1 MAGARDDSYAELGRR
16 WPLVLAAASGVSLAS
31 VTSASLGVMIEP
43 IERDLGWTR
52 TQITLGPSLV
62 PLIVMVLSTGGGLLI
77 DRFGPRLVGLS
88 AATAFC
94 AGLAS
99 FSLIGDHLWQ
109 WWGLWA
115 LIGVASATMPT
126 VWLTPVSMIFTK
138 GKGLAVALVL
148 SGSGIST
155 TLVPILANAQ
165 VQESGWRSAYLLISA
180 IWFAIVM
187 TLLILFFRVGRAPK
201 SQPTEGAAK
210 SAQTSETL
218 PGFTAREGFRQAS
231 FWKLGIG
238 AFLSM
243 SAGVALILNLVPVLR
258 STGLTPTTAASIA
271 GLLGIATIV
280 GRVFGGWLLDR
291 FSAAAIASVSAAGC
305 SLLPVLLLT
314 MAGSVPVAAGAVAV
328 YGLLGGAKVPAVAYL
343 ASRHFGQRAFGTL
356 YGAINTS
363 IAFGVGAGPLVANM
377 VYDSTSSYEIV
388 MLVAVPFML
397 VAAICYGLLGRYPDF
412 DRAENGNSAA
422 S

>member
-1 MAGARDDSYAELGRR
+1 MSGARDDSYAQLRQR
-16 WPLVLAAASGVSLAS
+16 WPLVLAATSGVSLAS
-31 VTSASLGVMIEP
+31 ITSASLGVMIEP

-62 PLIVMVLSTGGGLLI
+62 PLIVMVLSTAGGLLI
-77 DRFGPRLVGLS
+77 DRFGPRLVGLT
-88 AATAFC
+88 AAMAFC

-126 VWLTPVSMIFTK
+126 VWLTPVSMVFTK

-155 TLVPILANAQ
+155 TLVPILANAE
-165 VQESGWRSAYLLISA
+165 VQDNGWRSAYFMIAA
-180 IWFAIVM
+180 IWFAVVM
-187 TLLILFFRVGRAPK
+187 TLLVLFFRVDRKPRSAP
-201 SQPTEGAAK
+201 AAK
-210 SAQTSETL
+210 GTPPTPAPSATL

-231 FWKLGIG
+231 FWKLGLG

-258 STGLTPTTAASIA
+258 STGLTPTTAATIA
-271 GLLGIATIV
+271 GILGISTIV

-291 FSAAAIASVSAAGC
+291 FSAAAIASVSAAG
-305 SLLPVLLLT
+305 STILPILLLLLP
-314 MAGSVPVAAGAVAV
+314 GSVPVAAGAVAI
-328 YGLLGGAKVPAVAYL
+328 YGMLGGAKVPAVAYL

-377 VYDSTSSYEIV
+377 VYDSTASYEIV

-397 VAAICYGLLGRYPDF
+397 VASACYGLLGRYPDF
-412 DRAENGNSAA
+412 DREAA
-422 S
+422 R